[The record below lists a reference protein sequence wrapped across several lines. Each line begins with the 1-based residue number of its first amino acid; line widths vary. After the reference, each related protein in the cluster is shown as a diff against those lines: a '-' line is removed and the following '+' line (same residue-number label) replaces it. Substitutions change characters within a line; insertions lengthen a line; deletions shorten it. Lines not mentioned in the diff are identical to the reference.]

1 LTTDGFILKVGV
13 FEEEFFDKFGIEIFL
28 FKLGFGESALNGLV
42 TGQVFELEEGHEFLV
57 VFVHDSVFGEILE
70 CRVQVHTGVPSEIH
84 ESFVKGK

>member
-1 LTTDGFILKVGV
+1 MAADGFILKVGV

-28 FKLGFGESALNGLV
+28 FKLGFGESALDGLV
-42 TGQVFELEEGHEFLV
+42 TGQVFKLEEGHEFLI

-70 CRVQVHTGVPSEIH
+70 CRVQVHTGVPSKIH